1 MEINVEANR
10 PYRSAQRRGRPLAKG
25 EAANSPGGTVSLPKS
40 TDGQHFTLIELLIV
54 IAIIAILAALL
65 LPSLNKAREKGRA
78 ISCANNLRQCIT
90 AESTYAVDYNGR
102 FIMEAPQS
110 SLPSNGLRWS
120 EILSSGGES
129 SPPAYLPPVMIFG
142 RKTSAVVSCPAASP
156 RFHEEDGGSQVPQRT
171 YGGVQWVVRPSM
183 VVGQSSVS
191 EETAIA
197 GRFVEEIK
205 KGSNRVGSF
214 LVLHRM
220 RKPVATMIF
229 ADSGIPRQHTTL
241 RQTGFQY
248 ADMCPTFKW
257 TSGNNN
263 LHGIMLR
270 HSGQANAAYADGHV
284 KSGTPVEF
292 YTRGLFRWNKF
303 VDGAMNSVW
312 FGDGTTSDYIQ
323 R

>member
-248 ADMCPTFKW
+248 ADMCPPS
-257 TSGNNN
+257 SG
-263 LHGIMLR
+263 R
-270 HSGQANAAYADGHV
+270 A
-284 KSGTPVEF
+284 
-292 YTRGLFRWNKF
+292 
-303 VDGAMNSVW
+303 
-312 FGDGTTSDYIQ
+312 GTTICTASCSATPG
-323 R
+323 RPTPPTPTAM